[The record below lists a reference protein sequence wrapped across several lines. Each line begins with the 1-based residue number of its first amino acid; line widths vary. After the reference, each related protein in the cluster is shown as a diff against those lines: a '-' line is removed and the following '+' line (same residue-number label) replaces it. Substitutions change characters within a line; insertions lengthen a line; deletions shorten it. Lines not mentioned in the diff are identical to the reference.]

1 MKDIFFVSF
10 LALFLISVI
19 SYNCFYMHQ
28 NADYIYSTVDS
39 ISMEEDSRETVS
51 ALETFWKDNKK
62 YIALS
67 VGFQDMDMIE
77 DLISNLRAAYDSENA
92 EELEKT
98 KALLKNAS
106 RLLNRYE
113 RFHLENLL

>member
-1 MKDIFFVSF
+1 M
-10 LALFLISVI
+10 
-19 SYNCFYMHQ
+19 YQ

-39 ISMEEDSRETVS
+39 ISKEEDSEETIS
-51 ALETFWKDNKK
+51 ALEIFWKDNKK

-67 VGFQDMDMIE
+67 VGFQEIDKIE
-77 DLISNLRAAYDSENA
+77 DLISNLRSAYDSANA

-106 RLLNRYE
+106 RLLTRYE